1 MPRSRQPRRSQG
13 ASGRWQT
20 RRIPQ
25 PGLTT
30 FTPLPAPLA
39 RSLPVLALCTAQQR
53 SQERGVAGGAPCG
66 SACGSAD
73 RASNLAA
80 TSLQCCSAS
89 ACEMGLPT
97 GSRMDSE
104 WDSSTTAFRSSSAR
118 DGGRGGGRA
127 ASGAST
133 SDSAVRQPGCQGP
146 ATLALQPWYE
156 RGCSAPQHHAWQA
169 GAGDCA
175 DAGKGWEE
183 GRSKSRHFCAACVS
197 VHSCAACL
205 LPLSSPLPLAP
216 APTGDGQ
223 AKVVGV
229 GHGRHALVRCIVAQV
244 GRA

>member
-13 ASGRWQT
+13 TSGCWQT

-118 DGGRGGGRA
+118 ETGEGEGGAPPAVPARQTVLYGSRDVRGQLPWHGSHGTSGAARHRSTMRGRRAPVIAQTPARGGRRA
-127 ASGAST
+127 AAKAGI
-133 SDSAVRQPGCQGP
+133 
-146 ATLALQPWYE
+146 
-156 RGCSAPQHHAWQA
+156 SAPLAFPCTAALRVCCRCCRRCHWPPRPPVM
-169 GAGDCA
+169 
-175 DAGKGWEE
+175 
-183 GRSKSRHFCAACVS
+183 GRPKWWA
-197 VHSCAACL
+197 
-205 LPLSSPLPLAP
+205 
-216 APTGDGQ
+216 
-223 AKVVGV
+223 
-229 GHGRHALVRCIVAQV
+229 
-244 GRA
+244 